1 MRSLV
6 VSEFDKIAALLED
19 GRALDFLIS
28 KHEYG
33 VGDLY
38 TVKVENIMPAIDAVF
53 VKLEDGRMGFLHA
66 NDVPGSG
73 NLYDRVYPGQKLMV
87 QIVKEP
93 TGKKGPRVNLSI
105 SIPGRYFVLS
115 NDNSGIAI
123 SRKIA
128 EGAERNRLKSIANL
142 MKPEDIGLV
151 IRTEASGHSQ
161 EELEED
167 FVNLWERWKNAV
179 DKHERNSDPGL
190 IYKEQDFLYST
201 LRDFFNSGV
210 DEIIV
215 DSMQGKYRAEEF
227 LKGWTGREVAVRHI
241 DQERILSDS
250 GVEAELRNC
259 LYNRVDLPSGGYII
273 IQTTE
278 ALTSIDINSG
288 RFTSSTTLRETVR
301 RTNMEA
307 AVEIARQMRLR
318 NIGGMIIVDFIDM
331 SNRMDRIAVMETM
344 ETALKTDK
352 AKPQLGQLSDLCL
365 AEITRKRSGQALS
378 EIFGK
383 PCSHCDGLGVN
394 FYLRGTERKHVHQQQ
409 AGGQRYSNQRDNR
422 NRRDRDRRDRDDR
435 RDNRNRDDR
444 RDDRG
449 GDDRREER
457 GERRDDR
464 RDDRRDERRDDRGE
478 RGERREERG
487 DRSDRRDDRGDRN
500 DRGRDRGRDRRDRG
514 RDRHHNRGDR
524 EQQNRPPVDPQA
536 ALTTEFAA
544 PAPSPE
550 PAAPI
555 EANHDEASSEQGG
568 GDDRNKQVRRLRNS
582 KTLQKLRDRQKR
594 GGAPAKAEAS
604 STASPVEPAAE

>member
-6 VSEFDKIAALLED
+6 ISEFDKIAALIEESK
-19 GRALDFLIS
+19 ALDFLIS

-33 VGDLY
+33 VGDVY

-73 NLYDRVYPGQKLMV
+73 NLHDRVYPGQKLLV

-93 TGKKGPRVNLSI
+93 TGKKGPRVNLGI
-105 SIPGRYFVLS
+105 SVPGRYFVLS
-115 NDNSGIAI
+115 NENGSIAI

-128 EGAERNRLKSIANL
+128 EGAERNRLRSIANL
-142 MKPEDIGLV
+142 MKPEDIGIV
-151 IRTEASGHSQ
+151 IRTEASGRSQ

-167 FVNLWERWKNAV
+167 FVNLWEKWKNIV
-179 DKHERNSDPGL
+179 DKHERNSEPGL

-201 LRDFFNSGV
+201 LRDFFNSSI
-210 DEIIV
+210 DEIVV

-227 LKGWTGREVAVRHI
+227 LKGWTGRTVTVRHL
-241 DQERILSDS
+241 DQERILTDS
-250 GVEAELRNC
+250 GVESELRNC

-288 RFTSSTTLRETVR
+288 RFTSSATLRETVR

-331 SNRMDRIAVMETM
+331 SNRQDRITVMETM
-344 ETALKTDK
+344 EAALKTDK

-383 PCSHCDGLGVN
+383 TCSHCEGLGVN
-394 FYLRGTERKHVHQQQ
+394 FYLRGSERRHSHQQNNN
-409 AGGQRYSNQRDNR
+409 SNQRYNNTNR
-422 NRRDRDRRDRDDR
+422 GEG
-435 RDNRNRDDR
+435 R
-444 RDDRG
+444 RDDNRRNE
-449 GDDRREER
+449 DRP
-457 GERRDDR
+457 RRDDR
-464 RDDRRDERRDDRGE
+464 RNDERNNNRDNPRRDDNRRGDNRGEGRRDDR
-478 RGERREERG
+478 RNN
-487 DRSDRRDDRGDRN
+487 DRRDRY
-500 DRGRDRGRDRRDRG
+500 DRRDRG
-514 RDRHHNRGDR
+514 GDR
-524 EQQNRPPVDPQA
+524 RHSNLPRNPEEAQNSNP
-536 ALTTEFAA
+536 
-544 PAPSPE
+544 
-550 PAAPI
+550 
-555 EANHDEASSEQGG
+555 NEASQTEHPKSEDVIKEHIHIEQNKPITE
-568 GDDRNKQVRRLRNS
+568 DNPRTESNPSNEDRQPEEARSSVRRLRNS
-582 KTLQKLRDRQKR
+582 KTLQKLRDRQR
-594 GGAPAKAEAS
+594 RNLGPSVEAGS
-604 STASPVEPAAE
+604 SETPSNISPS